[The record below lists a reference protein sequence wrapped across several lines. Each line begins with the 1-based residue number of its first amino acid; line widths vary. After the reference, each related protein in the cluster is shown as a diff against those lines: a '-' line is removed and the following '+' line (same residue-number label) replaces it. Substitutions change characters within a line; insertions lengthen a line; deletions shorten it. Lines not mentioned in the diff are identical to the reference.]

1 MPTINITEMVSDL
14 KEYLPPEGNNLSDR
28 NLTTISENVVAN
40 SIPEDDEAYYSEA
53 LCKALKAAATMNN
66 SRYIVDGANLL
77 EEQVGKVRFK
87 YSEENSKDI
96 WRDYIKT
103 LPDLCPYLPKGGY
116 TLPLSIG
123 MIINSGEELK
133 VPFCTSYED
142 EILIL

>member
-53 LCKALKAAATMNN
+53 LC
-66 SRYIVDGANLL
+66 
-77 EEQVGKVRFK
+77 KVRFK

-142 EILIL
+142 EILTL